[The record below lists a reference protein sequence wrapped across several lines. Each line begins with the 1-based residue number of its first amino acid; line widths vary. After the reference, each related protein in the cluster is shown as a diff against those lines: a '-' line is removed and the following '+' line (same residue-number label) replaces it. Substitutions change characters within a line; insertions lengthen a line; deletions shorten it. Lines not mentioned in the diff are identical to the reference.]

1 MKYRRILV
9 IGGSGFIGSELVAK
23 LAAQGHQ
30 VIVPSRRRERARH
43 LLVLPTVEV
52 VQADIYQPVLLKGL
66 VARVDAV
73 VNLVGVLH
81 DRPGVPY
88 GPKFATAHVE
98 LPRRIADAC
107 ISTGAKRMLHMS
119 ALGVREGR
127 EHSMSSMYLRSKAAG
142 EQALRSRGALE
153 LTVFRPSVVFGPRDS
168 FLNLFATL
176 AQFAP
181 FVPLARA
188 DAKLQPVFVQDVA
201 QAMINALNMSSSIG
215 KTYELGGPEVF
226 TLRDLV
232 TLAANCSGHPR
243 AVFGLPDFLG
253 KLQATLLEFMPGPTL
268 MSRDNFA
275 SLKVDNVLVNLQA
288 AGFPALGITPSSLS
302 AVAPGY
308 LSGNTD
314 LHSLARAKASR

>member
-9 IGGSGFIGSELVAK
+9 IGGSGFIGSELVAR
-23 LAAQGHQ
+23 LAAHGHQ
-30 VIVPSRRRERARH
+30 VLVPSRRRERVRH

-52 VQADIYQPVLLKGL
+52 VQVDIYQPALLKGL

-81 DRPGVPY
+81 DKPGVPY

-127 EHSMSSMYLRSKAAG
+127 EHSMPSMYLRSKAAG
-142 EQALRSRGALE
+142 EQALRSRTGLE
-153 LTVFRPSVVFGPRDS
+153 LTVFRPSVVFGQRDS
-168 FLNLFATL
+168 FLNLFAKL
-176 AQFAP
+176 ALFAP
-181 FVPLARA
+181 FIPLARA
-188 DAKLQPVFVQDVA
+188 DTKLQPVFVQDVVL
-201 QAMINALNMSSSIG
+201 AMFNALHLPAAIG
-215 KTYELGGPEVF
+215 KTYELAGPEVYP
-226 TLRDLV
+226 LRDLV
-232 TLAANCSGHPR
+232 ALAASYSGHPR

-275 SLKVDNVLVNLQA
+275 SLKVDNVLVNSQA
-288 AGFPALGITPSSLS
+288 AGFAALGITPSSLS

-308 LSGNTD
+308 LSNKPD
-314 LHSLARAKASR
+314 LHSQSRAKASR

>member
-23 LAAQGHQ
+23 LAANGHQ
-30 VIVPSRRRERARH
+30 VLVPTRRRERVRH

-52 VQADIYQPVLLKGL
+52 VQADIYQPALLKGL
-66 VARVDAV
+66 VSRVDAV
-73 VNLVGVLH
+73 INLVGVLH
-81 DRPGVPY
+81 DKPGVPY

-142 EQALRSRGALE
+142 EQALRSRTGLE
-153 LTVFRPSVVFGPRDS
+153 LTIFRPSVVFGPGDS
-168 FLNLFATL
+168 FLNLFAKL
-176 AQFAP
+176 ARFVP

-188 DAKLQPVFVQDVA
+188 DTRLQPVFVRDVA
-201 QAMINALNMSSSIG
+201 QAMVNALDSPSTIG
-215 KTYELGGPEVF
+215 KTYELAGPEVF
-226 TLRDLV
+226 SLRELV
-232 TLAANCSGHPR
+232 SLATVCSGHPR

-253 KLQATLLEFMPGPTL
+253 KLQATVLEFLPGPTL

-275 SLKVDNVLVNLQA
+275 SLKTNNVLVNQQA
-288 AGFPALGITPSSLS
+288 AGFAQLGITPASLS
-302 AVAPGY
+302 AMAPGY
-308 LSGNTD
+308 LSNTAD